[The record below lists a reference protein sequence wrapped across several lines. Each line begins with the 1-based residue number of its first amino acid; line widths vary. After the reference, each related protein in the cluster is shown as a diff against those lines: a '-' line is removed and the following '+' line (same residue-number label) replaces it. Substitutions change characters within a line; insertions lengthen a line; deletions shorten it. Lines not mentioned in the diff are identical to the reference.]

1 MSSKNTSLPI
11 DSLNFD
17 DIKNNLKSYLSSQ
30 SVFQGYNFE
39 GSGLNVLLDIL
50 AYNTHYQAFY
60 NNMAISES
68 FIDSAI
74 KPDSINSLLK
84 LLNYMPQSRVS
95 AKATVQLIFRSDANQ
110 AQMIPYGDGIFP
122 DKSVFTTTVN
132 SKIYTFVNPKAV
144 EFKACKY
151 DDNGNPTEWITDN
164 VEIVEGSYFTYDLV
178 YDSLNES
185 GYIIPEL
192 NIDNRFTRV
201 FLKDSQL
208 DDSTQ
213 SNEWT
218 RSDSILNITDTT
230 QAYFLQIGLGRF
242 YEIEFGDNVIGKRPD
257 DGNIISIE
265 YLRSKGIN
273 ANGIGATD
281 VVGSRVFSTT
291 GPTNLSGNMEVVVT
305 KQASGGGERESPSLS
320 KKIGPRSF
328 QSQNRLVTVEDY
340 RTEILRKFTQLKSV
354 LVYGGEDAD
363 PPQYGKV
370 FVVGNTKNSIG
381 LSEIEKNDIITNI
394 IKTKNIVGIIPEFVN
409 ADYTYVRPIVD
420 ILINPTYTQISS
432 VAVKSLARQSIQNY
446 TDNQL
451 EDFGENF
458 RGSTIIKNII
468 NVNPSIISVN
478 IKIDM
483 EKRIDPTEFFGTP
496 KDYTVIFPG
505 GILQKLG
512 ESSISSNAFVIGGVN
527 TYIQDDT
534 KGRLQFYTLDV
545 SGKRVISNANV
556 GTLNYVTGK
565 VNLKQIIVQSI
576 PNDYYI
582 RIYASSKNTD
592 VEVNRNQILI
602 VDENDNTSVTINMGL
617 SNDIPA

>member
-1 MSSKNTSLPI
+1 MTSKNTSLPI
-11 DSLNFD
+11 DSLNFNE
-17 DIKNNLKSYLSSQ
+17 IKTNLKSYLSSQ
-30 SVFQGYNFE
+30 TVFEGYNFE

-95 AKATVQLIFRSDANQ
+95 ATATVKLIYRDIDGS
-110 AQMIPYGDGIFP
+110 IPYGDGILP
-122 DKSVFTTTVN
+122 DRSIFTTSIN
-132 SKIYTFVNPKAV
+132 SQSFTFTNPKAA

-151 DDNGNPTEWITDN
+151 ADDGSATEWETGD
-164 VEIVEGSYFTYDLV
+164 VEIVEGSFFTYNLV

-192 NIDNRFTRV
+192 NIDNQFTKV
-201 FLKDSQL
+201 FIKDSQTA
-208 DDSTQ
+208 DSTI

-218 RSDSILNITDTT
+218 RSDSILNVTDTT

-265 YLRSKGIN
+265 YLRSKGNN
-273 ANGIGATD
+273 ANGIGSND
-281 VVGSRVFSTT
+281 IVGSRVFSQSNTEVGTT
-291 GPTNLSGNMEVVVT
+291 EVVVINKAT
-305 KQASGGGERESPSLS
+305 GGGEREDSSFS

-328 QSQNRLVTVEDY
+328 QSQNRLVTSEDY

-354 LVYGGEDAD
+354 LVYGGEDEI

-370 FVVGNTKNSIG
+370 FVVGNTKNTVG
-381 LSEIEKNDIITNI
+381 LSNIEKNDIITNI
-394 IKTKNIVGIIPEFVN
+394 IKTKNIVGIIPEFVD
-409 ADYTYVRPIVD
+409 ADYTYIRPTVD
-420 ILINPTYTQISS
+420 VLINNRYTQLSS
-432 VAVKSLARQSIQNY
+432 LAVKSLVRQSIQEY
-446 TDNQL
+446 TDNNL

-458 RGSTIIKNII
+458 RGSTVIKNII
-468 NVNPSIISVN
+468 NVNPSIVSVN
-478 IKIDM
+478 LKINM
-483 EKRIDPTEFFGTP
+483 EKRIDPTEYFGIS
-496 KDYTVIFPG
+496 KDYTTSFPS
-505 GILQKLG
+505 GILQKSG
-512 ESSISSNAFVIGGVN
+512 ESSISSNAFVIGGIN
-527 TYIQDDT
+527 TYVQDDT
-534 KGRLQFYTLDV
+534 KGTLQFYTLDV
-545 SGKRVISNANV
+545 SGNRVISNTNV
-556 GTLNYVTGK
+556 GTVNYATGK
-565 VNLKQIIVQSI
+565 VNIKQIIVQSI
-576 PNDYYI
+576 PNDSYI